1 MDGHQLQGRVCSPP
15 PAIIG
20 VLSSLTIVGE
30 PSYPIIVGVSS
41 VLSLNPTPIPPF
53 RYGVSAVTVLP
64 CTPLVPA
71 CPARHR
77 AWSLP
82 TTTTHRDPSDCHH
95 SSRRWRTA
103 APAAA
108 TNVQGLRHG
117 SPVNVPENRAAEA
130 RKTILRVSDRR
141 IWPAA
146 HVSEDL
152 CDGAV

>member
-1 MDGHQLQGRVCSPP
+1 MDSSSGDEYALLPRPLSLVCPHP
-15 PAIIG
+15 L
-20 VLSSLTIVGE
+20 LSS
-30 PSYPIIVGVSS
+30 VSPHPRLS
-41 VLSLNPTPIPPF
+41 LVYRPYSLNPTPIPPF

-117 SPVNVPENRAAEA
+117 SPVNVPENRGAEA
-130 RKTILRVSDRR
+130 RKTILRVPDRR

-152 CDGAV
+152 RDGAV